1 VIFRD
6 TQFDVYKMRRL
17 ILMMYDLCNIT
28 RWNSLW

>member
-1 VIFRD
+1 
-6 TQFDVYKMRRL
+6 MRRL